1 MCISR
6 VLGVPKQAVLAEEFA
21 SFVDLEMTLHV
32 GAEELLPHFRRILV
46 SLDAT
51 PALYMGQDSPS
62 MLEAESLARFSVLEE
77 LDEHGASNAELDRMR
92 EVLQDEVDK
101 GMGRAGLKLPW
112 LTDVLTEQFEELLSS
127 SSEAGS
133 VDGG

>member
-1 MCISR
+1 MHPH
-6 VLGVPKQAVLAEEFA
+6 GQAVLAEEFA

-127 SSEAGS
+127 STEAGS

>member
-1 MCISR
+1 MHPH
-6 VLGVPKQAVLAEEFA
+6 VQAVLAEEFA

-62 MLEAESLARFSVLEE
+62 MLEAESLARFSV
-77 LDEHGASNAELDRMR
+77 
-92 EVLQDEVDK
+92 
-101 GMGRAGLKLPW
+101 
-112 LTDVLTEQFEELLSS
+112 
-127 SSEAGS
+127 SEIICMY
-133 VDGG
+133 VYVYLYV